1 MKKLMF
7 GSLALAAALAIT
19 PSALAD
25 TIGFQANS
33 GFSSSVVATVN
44 ATGPSTSKSLSGSPG
59 PTDPII
65 DTSGLTVTVSSADH
79 PGDDFFLTNATI
91 YFASIAGNSGF
102 SYVNMGANSFFAT
115 YNGSGDGA
123 VTISDAAC
131 GGVCLSGTLNNG
143 TYETSALGGSFGGI
157 FTVTYIAPYIT
168 TKLGDVDTILNNG
181 GNPAIDTFETS
192 GNHIVGTTDTGTLD
206 SAATQNIVVPDLNP
220 LPEPSSLLLLGT
232 GLLGL
237 AGATFRRAKLAR
249 KA

>member
-44 ATGPSTSKSLSGSPG
+44 AAGVSTSKSLSGSAG
-59 PTDPII
+59 PTSPIV
-65 DTSGLTVTVSSADH
+65 DTSGLTVTVTSADH
-79 PGDDFFLTNATI
+79 PGDDFLLTGATI
-91 YFASIAGNSGF
+91 DFASIAGNGGA
-102 SYVNMGANSFFAT
+102 SYLNMVANLFAAT
-115 YNGSGDGA
+115 YNGNGDGA

-131 GGVCLSGTLNNG
+131 GGVCLAGVLNNG
-143 TYETSALGGSFGGI
+143 TYSTSAVGGSFGGN
-157 FTVTYIAPYIT
+157 FTVTYISPYIT
-168 TKLGDVDTILNNG
+168 TELGDLDTILNNV
-181 GNPAIDTFETS
+181 GNPAESTFATS

-206 SAATQNIVVPDLNP
+206 SAATQNIVVPDIP
-220 LPEPSSLLLLGT
+220 GVPEPSSLLLLGT